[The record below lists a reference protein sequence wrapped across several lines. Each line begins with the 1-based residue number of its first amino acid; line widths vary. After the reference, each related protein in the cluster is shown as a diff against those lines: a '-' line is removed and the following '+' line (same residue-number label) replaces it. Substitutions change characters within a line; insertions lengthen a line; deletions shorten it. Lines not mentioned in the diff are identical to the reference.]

1 MIRTVP
7 FALHVRTLLPL
18 SILVAASAV
27 PTLTAAA
34 AQPPVTME
42 IRDGPL
48 AATVDGEF
56 REALTKGT
64 SGAIVL
70 EANGRIVLK
79 AGYGFANRET
89 HTPFAPQTIAQIG
102 SITKQFTSMAL
113 IDLWHR
119 GKIDFS
125 RPAKAYLPATP
136 EPAASVTLDQLLLH
150 TTGMPDECGDD
161 FDRVGKKDFLT
172 KCASRPLAFKP
183 GSQFRYSNAE
193 YSLLAMIVEKV
204 SGEPL
209 AKYLAEHFF
218 LPLGMAHTGYAF
230 PGVSRAQ
237 FASGYLDGKVQGPI
251 DQRIA
256 ALHGDDW
263 NLKGNGG
270 MQSTLDDMDRW
281 YHALSD
287 ANGLPEAMRKTALA
301 PRFRRVDMPD
311 LMEGYGWAIRVYPDG
326 SVAQISHSGSD
337 GVFFSYFCWR
347 PKDRTFW
354 YLVGNAG
361 EKPTVALVKTVLKT
375 VTESSPRK

>member
-1 MIRTVP
+1 MHR
-7 FALHVRTLLPL
+7 RTLFL
-18 SILVAASAV
+18 SILVAAAA
-27 PTLTAAA
+27 TASLAA
-34 AQPPVTME
+34 AQPQPPVTTE
-42 IRDGPL
+42 IKDGAL
-48 AATVDGEF
+48 GATVDREF
-56 REALTKGT
+56 REALSHGT

-70 EANGRIVLK
+70 EANGKIVLK

-89 HTPFAPQTIAQIG
+89 HTPFTPQTIAQIG
-102 SITKQFTSMAL
+102 SITKQFTAMAL

-119 GKIDFS
+119 GRIDFS
-125 RPAKAYLPATP
+125 KPVKAYLPAAP
-136 EPAASVTLDQLLLH
+136 EPVASVTLDQLLLH

-161 FDRVGKKDFLT
+161 FDRVSEKDFLT
-172 KCASRPLAFKP
+172 KCASRPLAFKS

-193 YSLLAMIVEKV
+193 YTLLAMIVEKV

-209 AKYLAEHFF
+209 ENYLAERFF
-218 LPLGMAHTGYAF
+218 RPLGMARTGTTF
-230 PGVSRAQ
+230 PGVPRAQ
-237 FASGYLDGKVQGPI
+237 FASGYLDGKAQAPI

-256 ALHGDDW
+256 ALNGDFW

-287 ANGLPEAMRKTALA
+287 ANGLPEPMRKTAIA
-301 PRFRRVDMPD
+301 PRFRRADMPD
-311 LMEGYGWAIRVYPDG
+311 LMEGYGWAIRVSPDG
-326 SVAQISHSGSD
+326 SVAQVSHSGSD

-361 EKPTVALVKTVLKT
+361 EKPTVALIKAVLKT
-375 VTESSPRK
+375 VTGSSEQPRK

>member
-1 MIRTVP
+1 MRIL
-7 FALHVRTLLPL
+7 FALN
-18 SILVAASAV
+18 ILVAASAAS
-27 PTLTAAA
+27 LAAAA
-34 AQPPVTME
+34 AQQSVTME
-42 IRDGPL
+42 IRDGAL
-48 AATVDGEF
+48 AGTVDREF
-56 REALTKGT
+56 REALKRDT

-70 EANGRIVLK
+70 EANGKIVLK

-89 HTPFAPQTIAQIG
+89 HTPFTPQTIAQIG
-102 SITKQFTSMAL
+102 SITKQFTAMAL

-119 GKIDFS
+119 GKVDFS
-125 RPAKAYLPATP
+125 RPVRAYLPATA

-161 FDRVGKKDFLT
+161 FDRVSKKDFLT

-193 YSLLAMIVEKV
+193 YSLLGMVVEKV

-209 AKYLAEHFF
+209 EKYLVEHFF
-218 LPLGMAHTGYAF
+218 RPFGMTHTGYGF
-230 PGVSRAQ
+230 PGVPRAR
-237 FASGYLDGKVQGPI
+237 FASGYLDGKVQAPI

-256 ALHGDDW
+256 ALNGDDW

-287 ANGLPEAMRKTALA
+287 ATGLPEAMRKTALA
-301 PRFRRVDMPD
+301 PRFRRADKPGV
-311 LMEGYGWAIRVYPDG
+311 MEGYGWAIPVYPDG
-326 SVAQISHSGSD
+326 SVEQISHSGSD

-361 EKPTVALVKTVLKT
+361 EKPTVSLIKTVLKT
-375 VTESSPRK
+375 VTESSRLPRK